1 MAILSKIRERSMFLI
16 LVIGL
21 ALFAFVLD
29 PSTIGDFFN
38 STKINTIG
46 EVDGEAISR
55 AEFSKALEVYKAQAG
70 NSVSEM
76 EAAKTVWDNLVSS
89 KIYKNQLL
97 EAGITVGEEDILNA
111 LYETPSINSDPKFQ
125 SAGMFDAAKL
135 KEYLATIKTD
145 EAQQNTWASWRNYMA
160 QIKESIEKRT
170 YDNLI
175 TAGLGASLKEG
186 EMAYLNENTSV
197 TAQYV
202 YVPYTTVA
210 DSLVTVSGK
219 EVASYVKAHA
229 ADFKVAASR
238 DIKFVR
244 FNLVPTAADEKAMET
259 AVAAL
264 LEDTTNHAGE
274 KVVGFKNATDM
285 PLFLSENNS
294 DENYDDRFKYKN
306 DLPASIAAAVMAGKK
321 GASFGPYSDNGFLK
335 ISKIVAI
342 SKMADSVKA
351 SHILIPFV
359 GSRAADASITQ
370 TEEEAKKTADSIL
383 KVVRRNS
390 AKFAKMAK
398 QFSSDKSNADKGG
411 DLDWFTYNRMVPEF
425 RDFSFTNK
433 KGATGVVKTA
443 FGFHIIK
450 INGRKNVQKVVKI
463 ASYARKIEA
472 SEATENAVFQA
483 AETFALAMANGDDF
497 YKTAK
502 AGNLIALP
510 AVGLK
515 VLDENVPGLGKQRQ
529 IITWAF
535 GKDVQVG
542 SFKRFDLEKGHV
554 VAVVSNTTKKGLQ
567 SASKAMAKV
576 RPIIQRTKKAAIIAK
591 TMDAATLADNATANA
606 TQVKSVAGL
615 NLKSP
620 TISGVGNEPKIVG
633 AMVYAAVDNVV
644 NQVVGDKGVFSFKV
658 TKKDVPTAL
667 PNYESYR
674 QRLEAQRRAQSY
686 KMFEAIK
693 AAAEIE
699 DNRAAFY
706 GIQ

>member
-29 PSTIGDFFN
+29 PSTIGDFFD

-55 AEFSKALEVYKAQAG
+55 AEFSKALEAYKAQAG
-70 NSVSEM
+70 SNVSEM
-76 EAAKTVWDNLVSS
+76 EAAKTVWDNLISS

-135 KEYLATIKTD
+135 KEYLATIKGD

-186 EMAYLNENTSV
+186 EMAYVNDNTSV

-202 YVPYTTVA
+202 YVPYTSVA
-210 DSLVTVSGK
+210 DSLVTVSTK
-219 EVASYVKAHA
+219 EVAKYVKAHA
-229 ADFKVAASR
+229 ADFKVEEAR

-244 FNLVPTAADEKAMET
+244 FNLVPTAADEKAMQA
-259 AVAAL
+259 AVSAL

-274 KVVGFKNATDM
+274 TVVGFKNATDM

-306 DLPASIAAAVMAGKK
+306 DLPASIATAVMAGEK

-335 ISKIVAI
+335 ISKIVAV

-433 KGATGVVKTA
+433 KGATGVVKTD

-535 GKDVQVG
+535 GKDVAVG

-554 VAVVSNTTKKGLQ
+554 VAVVANTTKKGLQ

-576 RPIIQRTKKAAIIAK
+576 RPILQRTKKAAIIAK

-658 TKKDVPTAL
+658 TKKEVPTAL

-699 DNRAAFY
+699 DNRALFY